1 MPILPVN
8 VRAGQML
15 FSTAKRGKRLLIQR
29 KKHMRRLAFFNAN
42 AARLAPQ
49 GRGVTPG
56 GSPGGSPQSLPRRH
70 PTTFQPP
77 KVPRACPRSAS
88 GAGRRASAAGMRRKV
103 RRASL
108 PAAYAT
114 KFVKAFRSPPLRLV
128 RPLTAANALPA

>member
-29 KKHMRRLAFFNAN
+29 KKHIRRLAFFNAN

-56 GSPGGSPQSLPRRH
+56 GSPQSLPRRH

-77 KVPRACPRSAS
+77 KVSRACPRSAS
-88 GAGRRASAAGMRRKV
+88 GAGRRASAAGTRRKV

>member
-77 KVPRACPRSAS
+77 KFRAPAREAPLARGGALPRRGSGEKSA
-88 GAGRRASAAGMRRKV
+88 GHR
-103 RRASL
+103 
-108 PAAYAT
+108 
-114 KFVKAFRSPPLRLV
+114 FPLRT
-128 RPLTAANALPA
+128 RRSS